1 MNLIPQNVLNSKL
14 NAAIDRV
21 ATHLPPRRAELGQ
34 LRYRRKHTTLR

>member
-21 ATHLPPRRAELGQ
+21 ATHGVPNSGN
-34 LRYRRKHTTLR
+34 